1 MTAKDKYFVNITK
14 KKMQIYLIL
23 NYNAT
28 NISLNAND
36 VIIYQFKAKE
46 IPINK
51 TISIMPG
58 K

>member
-14 KKMQIYLIL
+14 KKMQIYL